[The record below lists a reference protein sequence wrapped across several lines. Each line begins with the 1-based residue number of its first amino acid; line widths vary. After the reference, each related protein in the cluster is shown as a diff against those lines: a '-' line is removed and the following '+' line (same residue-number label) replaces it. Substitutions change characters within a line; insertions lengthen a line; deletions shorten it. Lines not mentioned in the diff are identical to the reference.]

1 MKICEKP
8 NEDLKKMWKTC
19 ENYEHLKKMWNTC
32 DNLWF
37 PLVSSGEN
45 HLETVGF
52 PLKYGSLRE
61 GIGGRHADLERESE
75 VTKGGKLMRHQDRL
89 CIGIY
94 IYTRI
99 YIYM

>member
-1 MKICEKP
+1 MK
-8 NEDLKKMWKTC
+8 T
-19 ENYEHLKKMWNTC
+19 YEHLKKMWNTC

-94 IYTRI
+94 IYTHV